1 MMDAEAPAALYT
13 ACDSA
18 SPEQIELYVI
28 EFEEDPQSSGPLLL
42 VANTLAEAAAT
53 DAALRARGSA
63 VPACWRLLPME
74 TLQGTGLPAAFWK
87 IGGPN

>member
-1 MMDAEAPAALYT
+1 MALETPAALYT

-18 SPEQIELYVI
+18 DAERIELYVI
-28 EFEEDPQSSGPLLL
+28 EFEEDPESSGPLLL
-42 VANTLAEAAAT
+42 VASTLAEAAAT
-53 DAALRARGSA
+53 DAALRARGTA
-63 VPACWRLLPME
+63 VPACWRLLPLE